1 MGTTMRMYA
10 QRKGWELGQVKIML
24 DGEKDTKGVLS
35 GIAIHIDIEGKFTDE
50 ERTRLKDIASRCP
63 SHKVLSKAVPIIEG

>member
-35 GIAIHIDIEGKFTDE
+35 GITIHIDIEGKFTDE

-63 SHKVLSKAVPIIEG
+63 THKVLSKAVPIIEG